1 MFSVAALL
9 GMQFVRFAQSAETQH
24 TLQHLHTGIA
34 AGCLSL
40 AAARTPPPWS
50 SSSPGEKVWKGLKV
64 NTTSPSSMSY
74 EVKLAK
80 AAQASGPLSF
90 LLNDFVLKDFR
101 VNTTQL

>member
-1 MFSVAALL
+1 
-9 GMQFVRFAQSAETQH
+9 
-24 TLQHLHTGIA
+24 
-34 AGCLSL
+34 
-40 AAARTPPPWS
+40 
-50 SSSPGEKVWKGLKV
+50 
-64 NTTSPSSMSY
+64 MSY